1 METALVLDPQ
11 TQLVTVDDPT
21 PTLSVQWDKAA
32 QQAVINTAVG
42 PTIASRVYGMAH
54 TALFDA
60 WAAYDPVAIATQ
72 LGDALQRPETENTD
86 ANKTEAMSCAA

>member
-1 METALVLDPQ
+1 MQELNVVEETPELILDSE

-21 PTLSVQWDKAA
+21 PTISVRWDRAA

-42 PTIASRVYGMAH
+42 PTIGSRAYAIVH
-54 TALFDA
+54 TAMFDA

-72 LGDALQRPETENTD
+72 LGDDL
-86 ANKTEAMSCAA
+86 